1 MIMLDFCIVLVDL
14 ATIQQPVWPITP
26 NSAPLPKRPNNG
38 RGCWRTIPSLKSK
51 VTACVQHGYD
61 RYIAG
66 ELSWTEMRQGLETTN
81 A

>member
-1 MIMLDFCIVLVDL
+1 MAYNPKFGSAAQTPEQRAWVLAQMQD
-14 ATIQQPVWPITP
+14 A
-26 NSAPLPKRPNNG
+26 
-38 RGCWRTIPSLKSK
+38 IPSLKSK

-66 ELSWTEMRQGLETTN
+66 ELSWTEMRQVLETTN